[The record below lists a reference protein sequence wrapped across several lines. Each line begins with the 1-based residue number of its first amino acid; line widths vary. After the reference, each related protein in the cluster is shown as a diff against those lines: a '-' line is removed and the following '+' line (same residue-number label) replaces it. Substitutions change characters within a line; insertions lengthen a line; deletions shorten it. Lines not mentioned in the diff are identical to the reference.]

1 MRRFDYP
8 RLGER
13 VFRKKLDN
21 GLEVVVVSKP
31 SHAKRYAFFATR
43 YGGMDLRFRLD
54 GRWQDTPAG
63 IAHYLEHKMFDTQEG
78 NGRRLKLWKWR
89 HTFRRIRFWRRPFKR
104 YCVRMD
110 EAR

>member
-31 SHAKRYAFFATR
+31 SHAKRYAFF
-43 YGGMDLRFRLD
+43 
-54 GRWQDTPAG
+54 
-63 IAHYLEHKMFDTQEG
+63 
-78 NGRRLKLWKWR
+78 
-89 HTFRRIRFWRRPFKR
+89 
-104 YCVRMD
+104 V
-110 EAR
+110 